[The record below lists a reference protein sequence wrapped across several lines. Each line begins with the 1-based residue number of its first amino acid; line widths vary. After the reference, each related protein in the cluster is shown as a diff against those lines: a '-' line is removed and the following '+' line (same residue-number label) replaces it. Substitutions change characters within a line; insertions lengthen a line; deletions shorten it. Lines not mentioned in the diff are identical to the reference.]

1 MFALEIG
8 RIESRESVST
18 EQSSIGVGSVF
29 LRSTDGSLLA
39 TISTRAL
46 VEIVAS
52 SDPSVL
58 LRKTDPTPMELCSV
72 LTDSLLSIL
81 PISNANKVAFST
93 NEFMLC

>member
-1 MFALEIG
+1 MDEKIDQLVPF
-8 RIESRESVST
+8 RSFSSRAARC
-18 EQSSIGVGSVF
+18 SSSHT
-29 LRSTDGSLLA
+29 SM
-39 TISTRAL
+39 AL

-52 SDPSVL
+52 SDPSEL